1 MEEND
6 FFNNDQSDLG
16 LLLKQLH
23 FLMKKGRWSKA
34 KIKWLAKYCGFSS
47 PGFSSDTWDIYGS
60 EHEMFMPHLGD
71 KQICK

>member
-23 FLMKKGRWSKA
+23 FLMKKGRWSEA
-34 KIKWLAKYCGFSS
+34 KIKWLEKYCGFSS
-47 PGFSSDTWDIYGS
+47 PGFGSDGS
-60 EHEMFMPHLGD
+60 EHEMFVQHLGD
-71 KQICK
+71 IQACK